1 MPELNQSL
9 CISCGLCAR
18 VCPTAH
24 ITFENNTPAPNPLH
38 ACMEC
43 WHCAAVCPQK
53 AIQQE
58 GLDLYPAVPAGEL
71 EKLVTMRRSARHFKN
86 EPPAREAVTRAL
98 ELAAWAPTGK
108 NERTYGWSVVYG
120 KDRVQ
125 ELLQIV
131 LKWCV
136 DQPRLKVLT
145 KLVKGDRDPVTCGAS
160 CVILGHNAE
169 TAANPETDVVI
180 AATTAELLLNK
191 QGIGTC
197 WGGYLR
203 RTVDL
208 CPEARE
214 YLGIPEGHH
223 VYAALLTGIPDN
235 EPYRNVPYRHI
246 PDIKWIVEP

>member
-1 MPELNQSL
+1 MPGLDKTL
-9 CISCGLCAR
+9 CVSCGLCAR
-18 VCPTAH
+18 VCPVAH
-24 ITFENNTPAPNPLH
+24 ITLENGEPVLNPRR

-43 WHCAAVCPQK
+43 WHCAAICPRK
-53 AIQQE
+53 AIRQE
-58 GLDLYPAVPAGEL
+58 GLDLYPATPEGEL
-71 EKLVTMRRSARHFKN
+71 ERLVTLRRSVRHFQD
-86 EPPAREAVTRAL
+86 EPPARQVISRAL

-120 KDRVQ
+120 KERVQ

-131 LKWCV
+131 LTWCA
-136 DQPRLKVLT
+136 DKPRLKVLT
-145 KLVKGDRDPVTCGAS
+145 KLVRGHRDPVTCGAS

-191 QGIGTC
+191 QGVGTC

-203 RTVDL
+203 RAVDL

-214 YLGIPEGHH
+214 FLGIPEGHH
-223 VYAALLTGIPDN
+223 VYAALLAGIPDN
-235 EPYRNVPYRHI
+235 EPYRSIPYRPT
-246 PDIKWIVEP
+246 PDIKWR